1 MKRHIDCPYCKDS
14 IAVLDEYDNDIW
26 VNKISKK
33 INVKML
39 SYVCKTCRNSFTTT
53 ESDTIVSDRISEKI
67 RNEQRK
73 DKIIKIWSNK
83 IDYN

>member
-26 VNKISKK
+26 INKISKK

-39 SYVCKTCRNSFTTT
+39 TYVCNTCWNSFTTT
-53 ESDTIVSDRISEKI
+53 ESDTIVSDRISKKI

-73 DKIIKIWSNK
+73 DKIKK
-83 IDYN
+83 YVP